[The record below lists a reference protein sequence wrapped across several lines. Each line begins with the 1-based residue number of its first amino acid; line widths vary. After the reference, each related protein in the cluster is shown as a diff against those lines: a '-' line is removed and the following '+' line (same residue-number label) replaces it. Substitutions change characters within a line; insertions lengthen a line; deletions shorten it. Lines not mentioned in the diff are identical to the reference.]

1 MSVVLQ
7 FNGEGK
13 LGKKKMSK
21 RAQRTE
27 DGGLINFFF
36 KFEKY

>member
-13 LGKKKMSK
+13 LEKKMSK